1 MIHVGH
7 SSIPVVTGSGLFR
20 LGQVAVT
27 VVISTVLYK
36 WITQQEEYT
45 NNHNK

>member
-27 VVISTVLYK
+27 VVISAVLYK
-36 WITQQEEYT
+36 WITQPEEIT
-45 NNHNK
+45 FFHNQ